1 MELAII
7 KTGAKQY
14 KVAPGQKLKIE
25 KIEGK
30 EGEKVSFDEV
40 LLLVEKGKTQIGQ
53 PRVSGAKVSAKILQQ
68 DKDKKV
74 TIFKYKSK
82 KRYHVKRGHR
92 QPFSLVEIE

>member
-7 KTGAKQY
+7 KTGGKQY
-14 KVAPGQKLKIE
+14 KVAPGEKLRIE
-25 KIEGK
+25 KIEAE
-30 EGEKVSFDEV
+30 EGSNISFDEV

-53 PRVSGAKVSAKILQQ
+53 PFIKDAKVSAKILSQ
-68 DKDKKV
+68 DKADKV

-92 QPFSLVEIE
+92 QPFTLVEIQ

>member
-1 MELAII
+1 MDLAII